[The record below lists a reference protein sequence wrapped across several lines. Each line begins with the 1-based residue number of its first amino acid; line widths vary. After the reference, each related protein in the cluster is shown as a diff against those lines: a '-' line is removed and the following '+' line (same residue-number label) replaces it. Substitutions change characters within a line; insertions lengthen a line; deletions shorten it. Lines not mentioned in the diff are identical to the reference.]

1 MVEDAAEETVKK
13 SRGIADG
20 LLSYAKNNPWST
32 ATGAGALA
40 LTGAAGTSI
49 YNSPS
54 IPNQAAVSPGK
65 DTPASATPP
74 KDTAQALQYNA
85 PALMA
90 PEMMKSFTKGLQD
103 NTPRATALPTQSVAQ
118 RQQYMDADRPANT
131 GMDAFNEAMN
141 AAGNAAHGN
150 GFAGVLGA
158 GVAMKLGAM
167 KASAGMA
174 DQSRYQKWVS
184 AINENV
190 ARRNTEAMSQAQQ
203 NNAMALDRAQ
213 LMQGSERLRVE
224 SANARNTLGAGL
236 LNTAA
241 YADQNAINLAG
252 KQYDTSYTQQKDAD
266 ATAVAAAQ
274 QRSRN
279 AWANAAVGASDG
291 DLARVVV
298 GANISGNKTAALPS
312 GSTMDAL
319 AAQQQEYANN
329 AAAYIPTYPQY

>member
-1 MVEDAAEETVKK
+1 
-13 SRGIADG
+13 
-20 LLSYAKNNPWST
+20 
-32 ATGAGALA
+32 
-40 LTGAAGTSI
+40 
-49 YNSPS
+49 
-54 IPNQAAVSPGK
+54 
-65 DTPASATPP
+65 
-74 KDTAQALQYNA
+74 
-85 PALMA
+85 MA

-131 GMDAFNEAMN
+131 GMDAFNEALN

-203 NNAMALDRAQ
+203 SNAMALDRAQ

-236 LNTAA
+236 LGTAA

-279 AWANAAVGASDG
+279 AWANKVVTDPASNLAANIA
-291 DLARVVV
+291 
-298 GANISGNKTAALPS
+298 GANISANKVAGAPS
-312 GSTMDAL
+312 GTAFESLM
-319 AAQQQEYANN
+319 AQQREDEKN
-329 AAAYIPTYPQY
+329 APMFTQQNPY